1 MAIYSRRAKQES
13 RGLAIIE
20 TQYSEVRLDRPRETY
35 GHGQG
40 SWLSGEAE
48 SRDAGLNTT
57 APTIANGS

>member
-1 MAIYSRRAKQES
+1 MCSRRAKQEFL
-13 RGLAIIE
+13 GIVIIE
-20 TQYSEVRLDRPRETY
+20 AQYNEVWLDRLRETD

-57 APTIANGS
+57 APTIAD

>member
-1 MAIYSRRAKQES
+1 MVVCSIRAKQES
-13 RGLAIIE
+13 RGIVIIE
-20 TQYSEVRLDRPRETY
+20 AQYSEVWLDRIRETN

-57 APTIANGS
+57 APTIAD

>member
-1 MAIYSRRAKQES
+1 MAVCSTRGKQES
-13 RGLAIIE
+13 RGTVIIE
-20 TQYSEVRLDRPRETY
+20 AQYSEVWLDRIRETN

-57 APTIANGS
+57 APTIAD

>member
-1 MAIYSRRAKQES
+1 MATCSFASKRELRNPV
-13 RGLAIIE
+13 IIE
-20 TQYSEVRLDRPRETY
+20 LQYREVWLDRLRETY

-57 APTIANGS
+57 APTIAD